1 VSAENTELVREM
13 YAAWDRGDMQAVI
26 DSCDPEVIIVQPPE
40 IPDSKSYRGHPGV
53 VEALEDW
60 PSQWDRFEARLGEVI
75 ELDERHVISQN
86 KQSVSARGM
95 SMEQDVFFL
104 HTVDNGLHVRVD
116 MFLTREEA
124 EAAAT

>member
-26 DSCDPEVIIVQPPE
+26 DGCDPEVIIVQPPE
-40 IPDSKSYRGHPGV
+40 IPDSKSYRGHAGV

-60 PSQWDRFEARLGEVI
+60 PSQWDQFEARLGEVI

-95 SMEQDVFFL
+95 SMEQDLFFL
-104 HTVDNGLHVRVD
+104 HTVDNDLHVRVD
-116 MFLTREEA
+116 MFLPREEA
-124 EAAAT
+124 EAAAI